1 MRLLTNDSFLSHIR
15 YRLMNTAD
23 IRWWI
28 SLFFLVRLFNIW
40 LPPIE
45 ISHNWR
51 QVTGNMIA
59 RNFYE
64 IDASIIYPRLD
75 NGGQLSGITGTEFPL
90 ISYLHYLLSC
100 IFGYAHWYG
109 RLINLLVSSIGV
121 YYFYLLVKII
131 LPNQTAKNAAILL
144 LASSWFMFSR
154 KAMPDTFST
163 SLVLIGLYYA
173 IQYLNNPKTVSL
185 LYTVVLLTL
194 GLLSK
199 IPAAYLLPLLIP
211 FLLSKTIPFKPK
223 FILFIALLPGFIY
236 VGYWYFY
243 WVPWL
248 TQHFGFEHYFMGS
261 PLLVGIRELQTHLPE
276 VAKKFYADAMFY
288 IGFATCV
295 AGFILAILKK
305 EKWLYQVILPVSILF
320 LLYVCKSGYRFYHH
334 SYYIVTFVP
343 VMCVLA
349 AYALQFIKR
358 TNIQL
363 IIIGAIMLENI
374 ANQQHDFM
382 FKQSEAYKL
391 SLELL
396 ANESSSLNELI
407 AINGGQNPQELY
419 FTHRKGW
426 TLKEEQLTPENIDS
440 IAQLGCKLLFINLH
454 HSQVR
459 FNYPIVK
466 TTDDYLIYVLKPK

>member
-1 MRLLTNDSFLSHIR
+1 MNFRLWLTK
-15 YRLMNTAD
+15 TED

-28 SLFFLVRLFNIW
+28 VLFFIIRLFNIW

-90 ISYLHYLLSC
+90 ISYIHYLLSC

-109 RLINLLVSSIGV
+109 RLINLVVSSIGV
-121 YYFYLLVKII
+121 YYHYLLVALI
-131 LPNQTAKNAAILL
+131 LPKQTAKNAAIIL

-173 IQYLNNPKTVSL
+173 FQYVTHQHILSL
-185 LYTVVLLTL
+185 LLAAILLTL

-199 IPAAYLLPLLIP
+199 IPAGYLLPVLLP
-211 FLLSKTIPFKPK
+211 VLLSGTNNFKPK
-223 FILFIALLPGFIY
+223 LILSLTLLPGLVY

-248 TQHFGFEHYFMGS
+248 THHFGFEHYFMGS
-261 PLLVGIRELQTHLPE
+261 PLSVGIQEIRMHLPE
-276 VAKKFYADAMFY
+276 VAQKFYADAFFY
-288 IGFATCV
+288 IGFVTCV
-295 AGFILAILKK
+295 AGCILAIYKK
-305 EKWLYQVILPVSILF
+305 EKWFYQVILPASFLF
-320 LLYVCKSGYRFYHH
+320 VLYIAKSGYRFYHH

-343 VMCVLA
+343 VMCLLA
-349 AYALQFIKR
+349 AYAIQFIKQPKLR
-358 TNIQL
+358 VML
-363 IIIGAIMLENI
+363 IGAIMLENI

-391 SLELL
+391 SLEKL
-396 ANESSSLNELI
+396 ADETCNSTDLI

-426 TLKEEQLTPENIDS
+426 TLKEDQLTAESIDS
-440 IAQLGCKLLFINLH
+440 IAQLGCKVLFINLH
-454 HSQVR
+454 HSHVR
-459 FNYPIVK
+459 FNYPVVK
-466 TTDDYLIYVLKPK
+466 TTDDYLIYALSANQ